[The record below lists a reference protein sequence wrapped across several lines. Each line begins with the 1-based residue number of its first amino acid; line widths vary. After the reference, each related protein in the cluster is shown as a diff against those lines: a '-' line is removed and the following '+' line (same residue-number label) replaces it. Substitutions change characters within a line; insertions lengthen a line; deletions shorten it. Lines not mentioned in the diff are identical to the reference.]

1 MMVARNSEV
10 DPRYITLNSA
20 KAVPHQLHTLAY
32 RFKESSSMDSK
43 LPVQSQYQPVD
54 VEIEPP
60 LDAPAN
66 AVSSISL
73 VRMIRRS
80 DCNEALELC
89 EPVYVH

>member
-1 MMVARNSEV
+1 
-10 DPRYITLNSA
+10 
-20 KAVPHQLHTLAY
+20 
-32 RFKESSSMDSK
+32 MDSK

-60 LDAPAN
+60 LDPPAN

-73 VRMIRRS
+73 VCMFGRN

-89 EPVYVH
+89 EPVYVYVH